1 MTGGNV
7 GDRPLTQSQPAI
19 PGQPHPGNEAGDDW
33 NRDQQDQILDRVDGT
48 SRKPSARR
56 DDSPLQDD
64 EDGVGTTTNPGSE
77 GTTRY

>member
-56 DDSPLQDD
+56 DQPWPVELGRSL
-64 EDGVGTTTNPGSE
+64 GAHLSF
-77 GTTRY
+77 